1 MEETMA
7 DFVAKSTVKS
17 SVRKL
22 TAPLESMTVFQNL
35 ITDIISSNPWG
46 CVDYVSN
53 GATIYGCLKGTER
66 YAGKVVYENALAK
79 TVGQT
84 SVTANTSAGF
94 NTDISTILGTAALNT
109 AMGGTPS
116 S

>member
-1 MEETMA
+1 MA
-7 DFVAKSTVKS
+7 DFVTQSTVKR

-35 ITDIISSNPWG
+35 ITDIITNNPWG

-53 GATIYGCLKGTER
+53 GATIDGYLKGTER
-66 YAGKVVYENALAK
+66 YAGKVVIENALVK
-79 TVGQT
+79 TVGQI

-94 NTDISTILGTAALNT
+94 STDISTILGTAALNT
-109 AMGGTPS
+109 AMGGYFIP
-116 S
+116 